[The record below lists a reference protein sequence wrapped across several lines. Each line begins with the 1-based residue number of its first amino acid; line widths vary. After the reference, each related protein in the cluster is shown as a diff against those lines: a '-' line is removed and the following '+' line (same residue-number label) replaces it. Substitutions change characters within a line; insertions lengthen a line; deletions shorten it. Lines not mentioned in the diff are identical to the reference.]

1 MTTHDQ
7 TAPSAS
13 MPVGARDARHVP
25 LTRWQ
30 RLAADAAEAAE
41 VRAFSEH
48 PDVVALRVERVRTQI
63 DVLMWLGIAL
73 GLAFTMVNVQ
83 QFAAD
88 GAAAWSLPWL
98 AAWLLDPMVSIVL
111 VAVLRAEQVTARWQV
126 DTGPWV
132 RRVKWFAFAATYVMN
147 TWQSWASLD
156 SAGIV
161 LHSVPPTLVF
171 LASEAAPV
179 LRDRLTESVHR
190 AATPRHT
197 TDTTDVA
204 DGAAS
209 TPANTSTTESVDATV
224 NATATVTADS
234 GVNDGAA
241 GAQDST
247 TPEPTTTGATPTPAS
262 RKRSASTPRKPRTA
276 ARRRSRAD
284 YLALARARWAPGV
297 EVTPAWIRQ
306 VTGCSRG
313 LSSALAADLRTEL
326 TTTNTTNTT
335 NTTDTNETNETTPT
349 DTPAVAAGVDAEQER
364 TAA

>member
-1 MTTHDQ
+1 MSREEITTTDP
-7 TAPSAS
+7 APPTTTL
-13 MPVGARDARHVP
+13 PVARDARHVP
-25 LTRWQ
+25 LSRAQ
-30 RLAADAAEAAE
+30 RLAQDAAEAAE

-63 DVLMWLGIAL
+63 DVLMWAGIAL

-147 TWQSWASLD
+147 TWQSWATLD
-156 SAGIV
+156 PAGIV
-161 LHSVPPTLVF
+161 LHSVPPALVF

-197 TDTTDVA
+197 ADHTDTANTLADTDA
-204 DGAAS
+204 DG
-209 TPANTSTTESVDATV
+209 PV
-224 NATATVTADS
+224 NATATDVTGD
-234 GVNDGAA
+234 GVNGPA
-241 GAQDST
+241 GVHATTAQA
-247 TPEPTTTGATPTPAS
+247 PTTTGATSAPAS
-262 RKRSASTPRKPRTA
+262 RKRSAGTRRKSRTA
-276 ARRRSRAD
+276 ARRRTRAD
-284 YLALARARWAPGV
+284 YLAVARARWVPGV

-313 LSSALAADLRTEL
+313 LSSALAAELRTEL
-326 TTTNTTNTT
+326 TTTDN
-335 NTTDTNETNETTPT
+335 TDTTTGTTETTA
-349 DTPAVAAGVDAEQER
+349 DTAPAAAVDAGQER

>member
-1 MTTHDQ
+1 MSTHDE
-7 TAPSAS
+7 TTTTTTTSTPAS
-13 MPVGARDARHVP
+13 PAVAADARHVP
-25 LTRWQ
+25 LTRGQ

-88 GAAAWSLPWL
+88 GAAVWSLPWL

-147 TWQSWASLD
+147 TWQSWAVLD
-156 SAGIV
+156 AAGIV
-161 LHSVPPTLVF
+161 LHSVPPALVF

-179 LRDRLTESVHR
+179 LRDRLTESVTR

-197 TDTTDVA
+197 ADHADT
-204 DGAAS
+204 
-209 TPANTSTTESVDATV
+209 ANTLANTGAECAV
-224 NATATVTADS
+224 NATATADAGTDVNGGTA
-234 GVNDGAA
+234 GVHD
-241 GAQDST
+241 
-247 TPEPTTTGATPTPAS
+247 TPAAASTATAGGTPSAGS
-262 RKRSASTPRKPRTA
+262 RTRSASTRRKPRA
-276 ARRRSRAD
+276 GARRTSRAD
-284 YLALARARWAPGV
+284 YLAMARQRWAPGV
-297 EVTPAWIRQ
+297 EITPAWIRQ

-313 LSSALAADLRTEL
+313 LSSALAAELRTEL
-326 TTTNTTNTT
+326 TTT
-335 NTTDTNETNETTPT
+335 ETTPDAT
-349 DTPAVAAGVDAEQER
+349 APAAAAEGVDAEDER